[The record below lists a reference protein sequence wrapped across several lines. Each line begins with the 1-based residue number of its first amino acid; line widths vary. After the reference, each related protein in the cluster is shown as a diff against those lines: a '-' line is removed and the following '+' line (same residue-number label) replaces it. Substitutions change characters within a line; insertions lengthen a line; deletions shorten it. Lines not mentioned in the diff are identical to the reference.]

1 MQALKNVNRGRMRK
15 SWRVGMFRSV
25 SNVNCRVKS
34 ISCINLENH
43 MCVFSARMSVIR
55 EQDNV

>member
-15 SWRVGMFRSV
+15 SWRVRMFRRV

-34 ISCINLENH
+34 TSCINLENH
-43 MCVFSARMSVIR
+43 MCM
-55 EQDNV
+55 